1 MIFNYVEGCE
11 RLRRMLNVFLEH
23 GIDETRLEPLDD
35 LIKFSQIDEVKVL
48 NSYQPLSQQRILFG
62 TLRNI
67 YSTANEMRAKLR
79 IARAI
84 HENPKTVERA
94 LEMVDSLSAVDPY
107 IDEFLTNGKT
117 KEIEKINEF
126 SRAIYRKA
134 NRLGFYPDLQ
144 VQLKQA
150 QIGKNEVED
159 FFRKLTE
166 NIEIETETVDETAQ

>member
-1 MIFNYVEGCE
+1 MFSYVEGCD
-11 RLRRMLNVFLEH
+11 RLGKMLNIFLEQ
-23 GIDETRLEPLDD
+23 GIDETHLEPLDD
-35 LIKFSQIDEVKVL
+35 LIRFSQIDEVKVL

-67 YSTANEMRAKLR
+67 YITVNEMRAKLR

-94 LEMVDSLSAVDPY
+94 LEMVESLSAVAPY
-107 IDEFLTNGKT
+107 IDEFLTSGKT

-134 NRLGFYPDLQ
+134 NRLGFYADLQ
-144 VQLKQA
+144 VQLKEA
-150 QIGKNEVED
+150 KIGENEVED

-166 NIEIETETVDETAQ
+166 NIEIETETVDETEQ